1 MALLRS
7 TMTMAVGLAGALSL
21 SQAPEFAQQYRQRL
35 GGALEEIQ
43 RIVADFDADA
53 ARSGLSR
60 AEALALH
67 GGAQEQLFRDRG
79 QRMIQAVERQDVL
92 QSQARWFET
101 LPPPARPLAI
111 IRGYDE
117 TLMAGMWRD
126 YEPGLPLTPHGAIW
140 AGAGFLALAGLF
152 VLLTA
157 PFARW
162 QRRRRLRKDMEAISV
177 PTARV
182 RRAVRGSG

>member
-7 TMTMAVGLAGALSL
+7 TMTMAIGLAGALGL

-35 GGALEEIQ
+35 GGALEELQ

-53 ARSGLSR
+53 AKSGLSR
-60 AEALALH
+60 DEAVALH
-67 GGAQEQLFRDRG
+67 LGANETLFRDRG
-79 QRMIQAVERQDVL
+79 LRAKQTIERQEVL
-92 QSQARWFET
+92 QSQATWFET

-117 TLMAGMWRD
+117 ALMAGMWRD

-140 AGAGFLALAGLF
+140 AGAGFVALAGLF
-152 VLLTA
+152 MLVTA

-162 QRRRRLRKDMEAISV
+162 TRRRRLRRDMAAVSAPPEPA
-177 PTARV
+177 
-182 RRAVRGSG
+182 RRAVRG

>member
-53 ARSGLSR
+53 AKSGLSR
-60 AEALALH
+60 DEAVALH
-67 GGAQEQLFRDRG
+67 LGARETLFRDRG
-79 QRMIQAVERQDVL
+79 LRVRETIARQEVL

-101 LPPPARPLAI
+101 LPPSARPLAI

-117 TLMAGMWRD
+117 TLMTGMWRD
-126 YEPGLPLTPHGAIW
+126 YEPGLPLTPHGAMW

-152 VLLTA
+152 MLLTA

-162 QRRRRLRKDMEAISV
+162 QRRRRLRREMESLSV
-177 PTARV
+177 PPARV